1 LTSIGIAFW
10 TTIPTVTGTGA
21 PAPPRPPPPGAV
33 ELDAAPR
40 EQATAAA
47 DAIATLRTT
56 NV

>member
-1 LTSIGIAFW
+1 MGIGFW

-21 PAPPRPPPPGAV
+21 AAPPRPPPAGVV

-40 EQATAAA
+40 EQPTAAA
-47 DAIATLRTT
+47 DAIPRLRTT